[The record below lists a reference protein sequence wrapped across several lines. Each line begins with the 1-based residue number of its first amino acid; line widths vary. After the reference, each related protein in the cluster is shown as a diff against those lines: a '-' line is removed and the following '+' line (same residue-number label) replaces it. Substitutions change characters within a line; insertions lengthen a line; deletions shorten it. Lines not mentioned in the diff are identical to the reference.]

1 MENMSEKL
9 NWGIL
14 ATGNIAKTFA
24 EGVAHSKTGQLVAV
38 GSRSN
43 ESAEKFAEQFNIPRR
58 HGSYEAL
65 LADPQVHAVYI
76 ATPHPSHALWAIRCA
91 EAKKHIL
98 VEKPIGMNH
107 AQAMAVVEAAIAND
121 VFLMEAFMY
130 RCHPQTAKVV
140 QLIKSG
146 AIGDVRVIQASFSFH
161 WPKPWN
167 ESSRIT
173 SNALGGGGILDVG
186 CYPVSM
192 SRLIAGA
199 ARGEDFADPI
209 ELKAVGY
216 VGKTGVDEW
225 TSAVLRFPGD
235 IIANLSTGVQVNQE
249 NAVHI
254 FGSDGKIFV
263 PDPWVPAK
271 NGGTVSI
278 HLQRADEKEPQEIRI
293 ETDEWLYALEADTFA
308 RNLAQRQASSP
319 AMSWNDTLGNMKTLD
334 AWRAQIGVVYDS
346 EKPEGFPNT
355 TISGRPLAP
364 SRTGIIP
371 RGTIPHLNKPVSR
384 LVMGCD
390 NQQTLPHAAVMFDDF
405 FERGGN
411 AFDTAHVY
419 QAGLQ
424 EKLLGQWVK
433 LRGIREDVVVITKGA
448 HTPLCNPQDMTRQF
462 LISLD
467 RLQMDYADIYM
478 LHRDNPDI
486 PVGEFVDVLNDH
498 VKAGRIRA
506 FGGSNW
512 SLERV
517 QQANDYAAKKGL
529 QGFSVVSN
537 NFSLARMVNPPWAG
551 CVAASDPESG
561 VWFTKTKIPLLA
573 WSSQARGFFLE
584 GKASPEKTDD
594 QELVRCWY
602 SDDNF
607 QRLERAKKLAE
618 KKGVRPINI
627 ALAYVLNQSFPT
639 FALIGPRVLSE
650 TRTSLPGAELKLT
663 EHEIQYLNLER
674 DQ

>member
-1 MENMSEKL
+1 MSEMV

-24 EGVAHSKTGQLVAV
+24 EGMTHSKTGRVVAV
-38 GSRSN
+38 GSRSM
-43 ESAEKFAEQFNIPRR
+43 ESATLFGEQFNIGRR
-58 HGSYEAL
+58 YGSYEAL
-65 LADPQVHAVYI
+65 LADPEVQAIYI
-76 ATPHPSHALWAIRCA
+76 ATPHPQHAVWAIRCA
-91 EAKKHIL
+91 EAKKHML
-98 VEKPIGMNH
+98 VEKPIGLNH
-107 AQAMAVVEAAIAND
+107 AEAMAIVEGAIEHD

-130 RCHPQTAKVV
+130 RCHPQTAKIVELV
-140 QLIKSG
+140 KSG
-146 AIGDVRVIQASFSFH
+146 AIGEVRVIQGTFSFH
-161 WPKPWN
+161 APRPWN
-167 ESSRIT
+167 DTSRIIN
-173 SNALGGGGILDVG
+173 SALGGGGILDVG

-192 SRLIAGA
+192 ARLIAGA
-199 ARGEDFADPI
+199 ARGEAFAEPI
-209 ELKAVGY
+209 ELKACGH

-235 IIANLSTGVQVNQE
+235 IIAQVSTGVQVNQE
-249 NAVHI
+249 NVVHI

-263 PDPWVPAK
+263 PNPWVPAK
-271 NGGTVSI
+271 QGGSVNI
-278 HLQRADEKEPQEIRI
+278 YLQRTGEKDPQEIAV
-293 ETDEWLYALEADTFA
+293 ESTEWLYALEADMLA
-308 RNLAQRQASSP
+308 RHLANRQAPSP
-319 AMSWNDTLGNMKTLD
+319 AMSWNDSLGNMKTLD

-346 EKPEGFPNT
+346 ENPEGFPKT
-355 TISGRPLAP
+355 TLSGRPLAP
-364 SRTGIIP
+364 SRTETIQC
-371 RGTIPHLNKPVSR
+371 GTILHLHKPVSR

-390 NQQTLPHAAVMFDDF
+390 NQQTLAHAAVMFDDF

-411 AFDTAHVY
+411 TFDTAHIY
-419 QAGLQ
+419 QAGLP

-433 LRGIREDVVVITKGA
+433 LRGIREDVVVISKGA
-448 HTPLCNPQDMTRQF
+448 HTPFCNPADLTRQF
-462 LISLD
+462 LTSLN

-486 PVGEFVDVLNDH
+486 PVGEFVDVLNEH

-512 SLERV
+512 SLARV
-517 QQANDYAAKKGL
+517 QEANDFAAKNGL

-537 NFSLARMVNPPWAG
+537 NFSLARMVNPPWPG
-551 CVAASDPESG
+551 CISASDAESRA
-561 VWFTKTKIPLLA
+561 WFTKTRIPLLA

-584 GKASPEKTDD
+584 GNASSEKADD

-607 QRLERAKKLAE
+607 RRLERARELAMQR
-618 KKGVRPINI
+618 GVRPINI
-627 ALAYVLNQSFPT
+627 ALAYVLNQPFST

-650 TRTSLPGAELKLT
+650 TRTSLPGADLKLA